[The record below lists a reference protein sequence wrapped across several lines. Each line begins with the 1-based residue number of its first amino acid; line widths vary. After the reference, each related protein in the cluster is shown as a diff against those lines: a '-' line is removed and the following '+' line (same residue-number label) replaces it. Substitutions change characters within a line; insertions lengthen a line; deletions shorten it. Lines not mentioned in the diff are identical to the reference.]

1 MAGVDYVQRKNVV
14 IVKQYGTKVKL
25 TLCNNSGN
33 YKYDIRFDSGDRGEV
48 NEEKLDCNLS
58 RAKGKVFEY
67 ASCNPWEYF
76 GTFTI
81 DGKKYPRDDLKGF
94 YKQYGYFLQN
104 YNKKHDLG
112 IKYVNIPELHK
123 DEENW
128 HMHGILHG
136 LPLHHLKKFK
146 KGDKTPDG
154 KYIKSDLWKKGY
166 YYWPAYAEKFG
177 FCSFGQ
183 IKDMEKT
190 SAYMTKYITK
200 DISKSVR
207 ELNAKSYYCSRGLK
221 KAEELNRGYLAIP
234 YKDSDFD
241 YVGDFT
247 KVKWFKTKDLCYID
261 SLIVP
266 FENNINNNLL
276 SKIN

>member
-1 MAGVDYVQRKNVV
+1 MAGVDSIQRKNVV
-14 IVKQYGTKVKL
+14 IVKKYGSKLKL

-33 YKYDIRFDSGDRGEV
+33 YRYDIRFDRGDRGEV

-67 ASCNPWEYF
+67 ASCNPWELF

-94 YKQYGYFLQN
+94 YDKYGDWLKY
-104 YNKKHDLG
+104 YNKKHNLSL
-112 IKYVNIPELHK
+112 KYVNIPELHY
-123 DEENW
+123 DEINW

-136 LPLHHLKKFK
+136 LPMAHLKQFK
-146 KGDKTPDG
+146 KGDKTPEG
-154 KYIKSDLWKKGY
+154 KPIKKDLWEKGY
-166 YYWPAYAEKFG
+166 YYWPAYMKKFG

-183 IKDMEKT
+183 IRDHDKT
-190 SAYMTKYITK
+190 AAYMTKYITK

-234 YKDSDFD
+234 FKDSDFD
-241 YVGDFT
+241 YVGDYT
-247 KVKWFKTKDLCYID
+247 KVKWYEVKDICFVD
-261 SLIVP
+261 SLIIP
-266 FENNINNNLL
+266 FTVNNDNIKVKN
-276 SKIN
+276 

>member
-1 MAGVDYVQRKNVV
+1 MAGVDHIQRKNVV
-14 IVKQYGTKVKL
+14 IVKKYGGKIKL

-33 YKYDIRFDSGDRGEV
+33 YKYDIRFDSGERGEV

-58 RAKGKVFEY
+58 RAKGMVFEY
-67 ASCNPWEYF
+67 ASCNPWELF

-81 DGKKYPRDDLKGF
+81 DGNKYPRDDLKGF
-94 YKQYGYFLQN
+94 YDKYGDWLKY
-104 YNKKHDLG
+104 YNKKHNLAV
-112 IKYVNIPELHK
+112 KYVNIPELHS
-123 DEENW
+123 DEINW

-136 LPLHHLKKFK
+136 LPLSHLKKFE
-146 KGDKTPDG
+146 KGDKSENG
-154 KYIKSDLWKKGY
+154 KPIPKYLWENGY
-166 YYWPAYAEKFG
+166 YYWPEYKKKFG
-177 FCSFGQ
+177 FCSFGKIRDQ
-183 IKDMEKT
+183 DKT
-190 SAYMTKYITK
+190 AAYMTKYITK

-247 KVKWFKTKDLCYID
+247 KVKWFESKDLCYVD

-266 FENNINNNLL
+266 FENNIDNN
-276 SKIN
+276 